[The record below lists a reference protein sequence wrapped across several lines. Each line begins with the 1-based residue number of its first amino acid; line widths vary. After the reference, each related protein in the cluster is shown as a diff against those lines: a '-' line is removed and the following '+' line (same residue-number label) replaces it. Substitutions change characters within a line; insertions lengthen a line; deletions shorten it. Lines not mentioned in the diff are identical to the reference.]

1 MLQRLNSKP
10 PTVLKPNPNDAVIF
24 NKDGKLKDQY
34 YKICLEININPDE
47 LYPQTLESFKEP
59 GMIKNVQILR
69 YNNWENKRRGTT
81 YYLLFLFSFKFPPQN
96 SMLTFVFSQN

>member
-10 PTVLKPNPNDAVIF
+10 PTILKANPNDAVIF

-47 LYPQTLESFKEP
+47 LYPQTLEAFKEP
-59 GMIKNVQILR
+59 GIIKSVQILR
-69 YNNWENKRRGTT
+69 YNNWENKRRGMADL
-81 YYLLFLFSFKFPPQN
+81 LLFPFL
-96 SMLTFVFSQN
+96 